1 MCAFQAGRSLFK
13 FVYVQ
18 NLMMTWALEEH
29 SLEIN
34 VILV

>member
-1 MCAFQAGRSLFK
+1 MCAFQAERIFFK
-13 FVYVQ
+13 FVHVQ

-29 SLEIN
+29 CLEIN